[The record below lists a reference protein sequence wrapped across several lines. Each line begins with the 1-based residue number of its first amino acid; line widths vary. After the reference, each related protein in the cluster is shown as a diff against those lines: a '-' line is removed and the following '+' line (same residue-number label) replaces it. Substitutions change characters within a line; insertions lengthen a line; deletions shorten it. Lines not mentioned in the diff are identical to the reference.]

1 MSPSPD
7 QGNAER
13 SIGDYAMIGDCE
25 TAALVAP
32 DGSIDW
38 LCWPRFDSGAC
49 FAALLGTPDH
59 GRWRIAPE
67 GETNRT
73 TRRYR
78 GDTLVLETVFE
89 TPDGQA
95 SLIDFMPVR
104 RERSVSDL
112 VRIVVGRRG
121 SVRMRMDLALRFDYG
136 RIIPWVSRLRDGSL
150 RAVAGPHA
158 VILATPVETR
168 GHGLTTVAE
177 FTVEAGQRVPFA
189 LTYGASHLPPPPV
202 ANAGQALAETEE
214 FWSDWSGRTRYEGPW
229 KEAVTRSLITVKA
242 LTHRP
247 TGGVVAAPTTS
258 LPEEPG
264 GPRNWDYRYCW
275 LRDATFTLLS
285 LINAG
290 HRREAEAWCDWLL
303 RAVAGAASQVQPLYG
318 VGGEHR
324 NDEFELP
331 WLPGFADSQPVR
343 VGNAAYTQLQLDVF
357 GNVMDALNQARAFGL
372 NLHEAASGLQRELLK
387 HLEQVWREPDEGIW
401 EVRGGRRCFVHS
413 RLMCWVAFDRGV
425 ASAERFGL
433 AGPVDRWRRI
443 RDEIRAEILEKGFDA
458 ERGAFVQA
466 YGSKTLDA
474 AALLIPILGFLPP
487 DDPRVLSTT
496 RAIERE
502 LSVDG
507 LLMRYDTSR
516 TEDGLPPGEGAFL
529 ACSFWLADNLAL
541 QGRREEAK
549 TLFERLLALRNDVGL
564 LSEQYHPGRRTL
576 VGNFPQAFSHFAL
589 IDTAFNLAGDEG
601 SARESRDQQDGD

>member
-1 MSPSPD
+1 MIGSHD
-7 QGNAER
+7 QGRASRN
-13 SIGDYAMIGDCE
+13 IGDYAMIGDCE
-25 TAALVAP
+25 TAALVGR

-49 FAALLGTPDH
+49 FAALLGAPEH
-59 GRWRIAPE
+59 GRWRIAPQDQVE
-67 GETNRT
+67 RIS
-73 TRRYR
+73 RRYLD
-78 GDTLVLETVFE
+78 DTLILETIFE
-89 TPDGQA
+89 TAEGAA
-95 SLIDFMPVR
+95 SVIDFMPIR
-104 RERSVSDL
+104 QDRSVSDL
-112 VRIVVGRRG
+112 VRIVMGRRG
-121 SVRMRMDLALRFDYG
+121 TVRMRMDLALRFDYG
-136 RIIPWVSRLRDGSL
+136 RIVPWVSKQADGSL
-150 RAVAGPHA
+150 RGVAGPHA
-158 VILATPVETR
+158 AFLTSPAQTSGE
-168 GHGLTTVAE
+168 GLTTVAR
-177 FTVEAGQRVPFA
+177 FTVGEGDRIPFA
-189 LTYGASHLPPPPV
+189 LTYGASHLPPPSIVDPHR
-202 ANAGQALAETEE
+202 ALEETAAFWRDWAGR
-214 FWSDWSGRTRYEGPW
+214 SHYDGPW

-258 LPEEPG
+258 LPEQPG

-290 HRREAEAWCDWLL
+290 HRQEAEAWCRWLL

-324 NDEFELP
+324 NDETELD
-331 WLPGFADSQPVR
+331 WLPGFAGSRPVR
-343 VGNAAYTQLQLDVF
+343 VGNAAYAQLQLDVF
-357 GNVMDALNQARAFGL
+357 GNVMDALHQASVRGL
-372 NLHEAASGLQRELLK
+372 ELHEATAGLQRELLR

-401 EVRGGRRCFVHS
+401 EVRGGRRRFVHS
-413 RLMCWVAFDRGV
+413 RLMSWVAFDRGV

-443 RDEIRAEILEKGFDA
+443 RDEIREEILTQGYDS

-466 YGSKTLDA
+466 YGGKELDA
-474 AALLIPILGFLPP
+474 AALLIPILGLLPP

-507 LLMRYDTSR
+507 LLLRYDTR
-516 TEDGLPPGEGAFL
+516 TAEDGLPSGEGAFL
-529 ACSFWLADNLAL
+529 ACSFWLADNMIL
-541 QGRREEAK
+541 QGRREEAEA
-549 TLFERLLALRNDVGL
+549 LFERLLALSNDVGL
-564 LSEQYHPGRRTL
+564 LSEQYHLRDRTL

-589 IDTAFNLAGDEG
+589 IDTAFNLAAD
-601 SARESRDQQDGD
+601 A